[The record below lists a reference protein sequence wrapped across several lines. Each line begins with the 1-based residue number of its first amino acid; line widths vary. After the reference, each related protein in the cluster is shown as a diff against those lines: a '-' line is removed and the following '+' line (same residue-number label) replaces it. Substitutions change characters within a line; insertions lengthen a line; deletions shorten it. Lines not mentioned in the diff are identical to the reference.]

1 MKRNI
6 IMLIAAVVALALL
19 AGGYVFLQK
28 WEPAP
33 QNEDSGEPFSEENEQ
48 TEYLININYS
58 EIASVTVNNGE
69 ETYTVR
75 NGDNPSIEGYS
86 SHIIDSSK
94 LSSLIYNSSSVAIS
108 RKIEGKMDS
117 LSLYGLDNPQKWV
130 VISMKNG
137 TKNKLIIGNSANFEG
152 EYYAMLEGGDF
163 VCTVSSYDIEG
174 LIQSPSEMR
183 SMNICTLD
191 GQSIASFTIRKNGK
205 KELSVKYDENFKP
218 SNDYQIASYLM
229 TYPYNNVNASLDKLQ
244 ALFESISSLTAQSI
258 VEENPSNL
266 KNYGLD
272 KPYELEI
279 TDHEGKTTKIKMG
292 SYGGDKSVYVMC
304 NSVPVVYLANC
315 PFYEIVKE
323 SRADDYVDRFI
334 NLFSIDAV
342 KSIEVK
348 AEGKTHTLEIT
359 KKSDDEST
367 YKINGKLVSEKP
379 FKEIYQLIIGVTA
392 TDFVNK
398 EPAGDKK
405 CEFIFNLTDNT
416 KKTFTYYTYND
427 RYCIVKADNGLR
439 CLALTKNLD
448 AITDRLK

>member
-1 MKRNI
+1 
-6 IMLIAAVVALALL
+6 MLVAAVVALALL
-19 AGGYVFLQK
+19 AGGYFFLQK
-28 WEPAP
+28 WEPDS
-33 QNEDSGEPFSEENEQ
+33 QNEDSSDALSGQNEE
-48 TEYLININYS
+48 TEYLINTDYS

-69 ETYTVR
+69 ETYTVK
-75 NGDNPSIEGYS
+75 NGENPSIEGYS

-94 LSSLIYNSSSVAIS
+94 LSSLIYSSSSVAIS
-108 RKIEGKMDS
+108 HKIKGKGDS
-117 LSLYGLDNPQKWV
+117 LSLYGLDSPEKWV
-130 VISMKNG
+130 LISMKDG
-137 TKNKLIIGNSANFEG
+137 IKYKLVIGNSANFEG
-152 EYYAMLEGGDF
+152 EYYAMLEGEDS

-174 LIQSPSEMR
+174 LMKSPSEMR
-183 SMNICTLD
+183 SMDICTLD
-191 GQSIASFTIRKNGK
+191 GQNIASFTIKKNGK
-205 KELSVKYDENFKP
+205 KEISVKYDENFKP
-218 SNDYQIASYLM
+218 SNEYQTVSYLVI
-229 TYPYNNVNASLDKLQ
+229 YPYTNVNASLDKLQ
-244 ALFESISSLTAQSI
+244 ALFEKISSLTAQSI

-266 KNYGLD
+266 KKYGLD

-292 SYGGDKSVYVMC
+292 SYGEDGNVYVML
-304 NSVPVVYLANC
+304 SGVPVVYLADC
-315 PFYEIVKE
+315 PFYEVVKE

-359 KKSDDEST
+359 KKSDDENT

-405 CEFIFNLTDNT
+405 CEFIFNFADNT
-416 KKTFTYYTYND
+416 KKTFTYYTYDD

-439 CLALTKNLD
+439 CLTLTKNLD
-448 AITDRLK
+448 AVTDRLK